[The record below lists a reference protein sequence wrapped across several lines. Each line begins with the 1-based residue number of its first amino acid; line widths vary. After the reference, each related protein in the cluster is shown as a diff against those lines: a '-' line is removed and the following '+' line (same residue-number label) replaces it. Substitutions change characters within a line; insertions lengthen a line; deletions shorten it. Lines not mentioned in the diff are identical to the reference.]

1 MIVSHATPTFV
12 VGSRCLKGTRVTM
25 RTILA
30 SLAEGARTEQIF
42 KAFPI
47 LTKDVSKLA
56 SL

>member
-1 MIVSHATPTFV
+1 MIASHATPTFV

-47 LTKDVSKLA
+47 LTKDVSRLA